1 MEEKEYRAI
10 AQDLCKEAHEY
21 QMEGEFETAIE
32 LYQRSILAYPTA
44 EAHTF
49 LAWTYSEQ
57 GRLDDAINECKRA
70 IQIDP
75 DFGNPYND
83 IGSYLIE
90 KSEHE
95 EAIPWLQKAIKA
107 KRYESPHFA
116 HCNLGRTY
124 IALEMFTKAREAFE
138 AALKLRPDYE
148 PARESLL
155 YLKMLIH

>member
-1 MEEKEYRAI
+1 MEEKEYLAI
-10 AQDLCKEAHEY
+10 AQDLFKEAYEY

-32 LYQRSILAYPTA
+32 LYRRSILAFPTA

-57 GRLDDAINECKRA
+57 GKLDDAIAECKNA

-83 IGSYLIE
+83 IGAYLIE

-95 EAIPWLQKAIKA
+95 EAIPWLQKAIRA
-107 KRYESPHFA
+107 KRYENPHDA
-116 HCNLGRTY
+116 HCNLGRSY
-124 IALEMFTKAREAFE
+124 IALEMFNKAREEFE
-138 AALKLRPDYE
+138 AACKLKPDHE
-148 PARESLL
+148 PAREGLL
-155 YLKMLIH
+155 FLKMLIQ